1 PMNTRSGEFRE
12 IDKNPIEGI
21 SMDNGEWLCYP
32 AKVGNL
38 VINLYFHMKF
48 IGLGTSLAN
57 LFELAEDDEI
67 MRKPDA
73 VFMFGVAEKDIS
85 RFGRHRTVF
94 YEDSENG
101 MLVAAVPDSDEFGYF
116 GYVKK
121 MMLTLH
127 NILMMKRGR
136 MPVHG
141 AMVKVLMKNGKEA
154 NIILFGDSGAG
165 KSESLEAFRML
176 AKDYL
181 REMTIIF
188 DDMGSLEISPD
199 GAVRA
204 YGTETGAF
212 VRLDDLQPG
221 FAFGNLDRS
230 IIMSPYKINARAVLP
245 ITTLKEV
252 LQGYHVDF
260 FLYANNYEEIDHAH
274 PIFEEFANVED
285 ALEVFGKGPR
295 IAKGTTSEK
304 GLVYTYFANIFG
316 PSQYRQLHDPLAAKY
331 FRAMKESGVTV
342 GTLRTRLGIPG
353 YETKGPL
360 EAARA
365 LLHIISDRK

>member
-1 PMNTRSGEFRE
+1 
-12 IDKNPIEGI
+12 
-21 SMDNGEWLCYP
+21 
-32 AKVGNL
+32 
-38 VINLYFHMKF
+38 
-48 IGLGTSLAN
+48 
-57 LFELAEDDEI
+57 
-67 MRKPDA
+67 
-73 VFMFGVAEKDIS
+73 
-85 RFGRHRTVF
+85 
-94 YEDSENG
+94 
-101 MLVAAVPDSDEFGYF
+101 
-116 GYVKK
+116 
-121 MMLTLH
+121 
-127 NILMMKRGR
+127 